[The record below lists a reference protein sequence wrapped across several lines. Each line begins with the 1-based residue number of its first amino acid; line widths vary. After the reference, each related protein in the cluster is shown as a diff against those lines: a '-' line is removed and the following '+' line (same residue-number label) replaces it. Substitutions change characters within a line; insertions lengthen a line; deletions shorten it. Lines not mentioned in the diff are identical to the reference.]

1 MQSYTDH
8 NIQELPLSSQFF
20 RQRVER
26 FLGENGL
33 RLEAL
38 DVYCAIENE
47 AGEIVAGAGLSSDI
61 IKCVAVS
68 AKTRSEGLVVPLVSH
83 LISLAASRGIHE
95 LKLFTKPENQAIF
108 ESLGFHVLA
117 VAPDAI
123 LMENGRGLEK
133 YCEYLRGF
141 RRPGCSAVVVMNSNP
156 FTLGHRYLL
165 EKAAE
170 LADNVYVI
178 PVLEDTPGGFPYE
191 ERLAMIRSGIETPDQ
206 VGGDGGVIA
215 CTDRQSPV
223 IVLEGSSYQISAL
236 TFPTYF
242 IKDLSKASETQMLLD
257 LDLFGRHIAPALGAS
272 MRIVGS
278 EPSDALTARYN
289 TLMKEVLPLEVVEI
303 HRLETLDQV
312 GGDVMP
318 GCDRASHA
326 VSASAVRKALN
337 EGHFSDAASLS
348 PETTYPYLLAALAER
363 ALRMELDTPL
373 KPGLVCPD
381 SPGAHK
387 DMDYNTMERGISAI
401 RPFFPAMAMAPSADE
416 LRRLGIEAE
425 EAMMAATGGVNTH
438 RGAIFALGI
447 ALNAALRIAP
457 WSQQSD
463 SKALMQNA
471 IAEIAHGIFDN
482 TLKDKD
488 LSPRLI
494 GARAIAATGYQPLF
508 NDWLPY
514 LRRKTDEGTFPGASA
529 QSVLQKTL
537 LRIMSSLDDTCV
549 VKRVGRERAEEVKRE
564 AKEIASQ
571 VGNDDNALPELLGH
585 LRDSYAEEGISP
597 GGAADMLALTIFID
611 SISR

>member
-1 MQSYTDH
+1 MQEYK
-8 NIQELPLSSQFF
+8 NFEIQELPLSAPWF
-20 RQRVER
+20 RKKAER
-26 FLGENGL
+26 FLLENGL
-33 RLEAL
+33 RMEAL
-38 DVYCAIENE
+38 DSYYTIENE
-47 AGEIVAGAGLSSDI
+47 NGDILAGAGICADV

-68 AKTRSEGLVVPLVSH
+68 SASRQDGLVAPLLSN
-83 LISLAASRGIHE
+83 IIRLASSRGIHS
-95 LKLFTKPENQAIF
+95 LKVFTKPEYAKVF
-108 ESLGFHVLA
+108 ESLGFKLLA
-117 VAPDAI
+117 SAPDAV

-141 RRPGCSAVVVMNSNP
+141 RRPGRSAVVVMNSNP

-206 VGGDGGVIA
+206 VGGDV
-215 CTDRQSPV
+215 T
-223 IVLEGSSYQISAL
+223 VLEGSSYQISAL

-257 LDLFGRHIAPALGAS
+257 LDLFGRHIAPALGATL
-272 MRIVGS
+272 RIVGS
-278 EPSDALTARYN
+278 EPSDPLTARYN
-289 TLMKEVLPLEVVEI
+289 SLMKEVLQLEVVEI
-303 HRLETLDQV
+303 PRI
-312 GGDVMP
+312 
-318 GCDRASHA
+318 S
-326 VSASAVRKALN
+326 VSATQVRRFIAEGKMSGASAMV
-337 EGHFSDAASLS
+337 
-348 PETTYPYLLAALAER
+348 PESTRPYLLAALAER

-416 LRRLGIEAE
+416 LRSLGIEAE
-425 EAMMAATGGVNTH
+425 KAMMSATGGVNTH

-447 ALNAALRIAP
+447 ALNAALCIAP

-463 SKALMQNA
+463 SKALMQNT
-471 IAEIAHGIFDN
+471 IAEIAHGIFGN
-482 TLKDKD
+482 TLKDND
-488 LSPRLI
+488 LAPRLI

-549 VKRVGRERAEEVKRE
+549 VKRVGQERADDVKNE
-564 AKEIASQ
+564 AKEIAGH
-571 VGNDDNALPELLGH
+571 VGNDENVMPELLGH
-585 LRDSYAEEGISP
+585 LCDSYAEEGISP